1 MENKKYFVG
10 VDIGSSNVVMVV
22 GSQVDDQPIKIEGCD
37 SQPVEGI
44 AAGAI
49 NNVHSVGNAIR
60 AVKER
65 LESSLNIKI
74 EEASVGIANERVRCV
89 NYTDHVFVRDSNTN
103 CIEQEDIS
111 SLHERMQNVIADQS
125 EEIMARIPQ
134 CYIIDNNGK
143 EIDNPVG
150 SFGQTVSAKFLFVLC
165 QKEQLKRVKMAMH
178 HAGLRLQNI
187 FINPMVLPDVLLSD
201 DEKNDGVAIVDI
213 GGETTDVSIYR
224 EGKLRHIASV
234 PIGAQSI
241 NVDMRTFGITER
253 LTSQYK
259 HRYGKAVSDLVDEDS
274 TISIQMAGQVR
285 KNYPQRNLVAIIEAR
300 LKDII
305 ELAMVEVKVAK
316 MTTKIPS
323 GIVITGGSA
332 LLENIDLLFQRE
344 TNLPTRCGRAEYG
357 LSGESCDQ
365 FGAYTN
371 ATAIGVMLASS
382 KHAPSNVVKTREI
395 VRPTPPTPPT
405 RPTPPQPIVAT
416 RPTTESV
423 KPQPVKVTPTP
434 TLKSDVEKKAE
445 SDTTTKPLTTSTK
458 KEKSGKSKGRSFW
471 GALSSTLDTILG
483 NNNKDEVL

>member
-22 GSQVDDQPIKIEGCD
+22 GSQVDDQPIKIEGCE
-37 SQPVEGI
+37 SQPAEGV
-44 AAGAI
+44 AAGSI

-65 LESSLNIKI
+65 LESNLKIKI
-74 EEASVGIANERVRCV
+74 DEASVGIANERVRCV
-89 NYTDHVFVRDSNTN
+89 TYTDHVFVRDNYTN
-103 CIEQEDIS
+103 CIEQEDIT

-125 EEIMARIPQ
+125 EEILARIPQ

-165 QKEQLKRVKMAMH
+165 QKEQLKRVKMAMN
-178 HAGLRLQNI
+178 HAGMRLQNV
-187 FINPMVLPDVLLSD
+187 FINPMVLPEVLLSD

-213 GGETTDVSIYR
+213 GGETTDVAIYR
-224 EGKLRHIASV
+224 EGKLRHIASI

-241 NVDMRTFGITER
+241 NVDMKTFGITER

-259 HRYGKAVSDLVDEDS
+259 HHHGQAVSDMVEENL

-285 KNYPQRNLVAIIEAR
+285 KNYPLRNLVAIIEAR

-305 ELAMVEVKVAK
+305 EYAMVEVKVAK
-316 MTTKIPS
+316 MTTKIPC

-332 LLENIDLLFQRE
+332 LLENIDLLFKRE
-344 TNLPTRCGRAEYG
+344 TNLPARTSRVEYG
-357 LSGESCDQ
+357 LSGESCEQ
-365 FGAYTN
+365 YGAYANT
-371 ATAIGVMLASS
+371 AAIGVMLASS
-382 KHAPSNVVKTREI
+382 KHAPSNVVKMHEI
-395 VRPTPPTPPT
+395 VRPTPPT
-405 RPTPPQPIVAT
+405 RPTPPQPAIVTPKANKE
-416 RPTTESV
+416 TT
-423 KPQPVKVTPTP
+423 PQPVK
-434 TLKSDVEKKAE
+434 
-445 SDTTTKPLTTSTK
+445 DTTTTNLKSEVKVKADNNTDNGTTIKTTTSSK
-458 KEKSGKSKGRSFW
+458 KSGKSKGRGFW
-471 GALSSTLDTILG
+471 GAISNTLDTILG